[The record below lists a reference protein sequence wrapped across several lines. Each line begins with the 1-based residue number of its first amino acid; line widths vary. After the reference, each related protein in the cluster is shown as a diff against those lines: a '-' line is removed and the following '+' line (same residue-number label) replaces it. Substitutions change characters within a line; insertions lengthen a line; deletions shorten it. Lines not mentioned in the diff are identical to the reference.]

1 MSQLWNLR
9 EFPEGVLTRFIN
21 SFELTDPV
29 LWARA
34 SAYLRELSE
43 KGNETKGPVSKPV
56 GDKFFELRP
65 HTDEIQLRLIYYF
78 SPTEDKVIIF
88 VNCFVKKTEQLPRA
102 EKDLARKRREERED
116 KYGKKKN
123 KGKHKEKPNGR
134 RICH

>member
-1 MSQLWNLR
+1 MAKLWALR
-9 EFPEGVLTRFIN
+9 EFPEGVLTGFVN

-29 LWARA
+29 LWARL

-43 KGNETKGPVSKPV
+43 KGNETKEPVSKPV
-56 GDKFFELRP
+56 GDRFFELRP

-88 VNCFVKKTEQLPRA
+88 VNCFVKKTELLPKC
-102 EKDLARKRREERED
+102 EKDLAKKRRNEREA

-123 KGKHKEKPNGR
+123 KGKHKETSNGR
-134 RICH
+134 RIKH